1 MSRIKSTETTISCR
15 IDKGQKEKFLE
26 VLELFDGASKEPYK
40 YRPGIILRTFI
51 RAYSSNPGMFN
62 KLLEPYR

>member
-26 VLELFDGASKEPYK
+26 ILELFDDSSKEPYK
-40 YRPGIILRTFI
+40 YRPGTIIRSFI
-51 RAYSSNPGMFN
+51 RAYTADPGMFN